1 MAYRRPQHPLGA
13 FVSTL
18 GAEWLTE
25 TCQPPPSRKILP
37 GWRVALASIAGLV
50 NQGFLIIHLFL
61 LNFPYWHASC

>member
-1 MAYRRPQHPLGA
+1 MAYRRPRHPPGA

-37 GWRVALASIAGLV
+37 GWQVEMASLAGLV
-50 NQGFLIIHLFL
+50 NQVFSAIRLFL
-61 LNFPYWHASC
+61 FIFPYWHASC